1 MCFWSALG
9 GFLLGRQLYGLSAP
23 PTPKLKKKRRLSVL
37 ADVLSK
43 PASFRPLKNSLYVKT
58 SSLGLKVHMESSERD
73 PGENVL
79 RGIF

>member
-1 MCFWSALG
+1 MVFCWEDNYIASL
-9 GFLLGRQLYGLSAP
+9 RPPRP
-23 PTPKLKKKRRLSVL
+23 PTLKKEDRSVL

-58 SSLGLKVHMESSERD
+58 RSLGLKVHMESSGRA